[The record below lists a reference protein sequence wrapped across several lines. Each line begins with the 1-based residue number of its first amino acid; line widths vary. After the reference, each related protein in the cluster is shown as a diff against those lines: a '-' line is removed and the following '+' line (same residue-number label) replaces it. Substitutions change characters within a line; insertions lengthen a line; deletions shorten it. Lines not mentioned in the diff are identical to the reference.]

1 MEKIENI
8 GVCCV
13 IFDDLHK
20 VMYMSINPNETIK
33 CLKGHGIEKVV
44 KSFQKHRFGD
54 WWIQDFWIHY
64 C

>member
-1 MEKIENI
+1 
-8 GVCCV
+8 
-13 IFDDLHK
+13 
-20 VMYMSINPNETIK
+20 
-33 CLKGHGIEKVV
+33 LKGHGIEKVV